1 MGPLP
6 ITHRPGPRLLLGIAL
21 VVLTLVLSSGG
32 PLTGTASASP
42 SPGAAQAEGHPLLPQ
57 VERTNYTVPDAPTNE
72 TSYVQ
77 VSQPP
82 LLPGTAPVV
91 VSLFNGSEGTVGY
104 RQGEVSLP
112 TTPAT
117 GWALIE
123 LNFTTAVTG
132 GIFDT
137 DYNVWVNN
145 VMILFG
151 TLPEYGTS
159 TVLKNVTEYQSVLA
173 GESHWIFRHPH
184 DCTGACSF
192 TSSVELL
199 FYPARQ
205 PAGYGLPNEVLPL
218 WNYSAPVLQP
228 GHEAN
233 TTVVTVPSDVTKA
246 VLEVYPYGYGVD
258 EFWYADEP
266 SFRMVNLSVGGRGLA
281 ELLPFPYVNTGGI
294 DLFAWRPLTA
304 DFTLNDRPQTLDVT
318 SALGFLEGSHPWTVT
333 VNQSQD
339 QGVSPGS
346 YWHVAADLLL
356 WTDPAVSGAKLT
368 SYTWQ
373 NPVVSTFATPGCT
386 DYVSPACWFNQS
398 ATAYFSYGS
407 EVLGSG
413 YQALSTLTD
422 SFHFVNDQYITPVW
436 ENVTG
441 DETTVLSL
449 ATASRGTGGAS
460 ALQVRE
466 TESYPLAL
474 QTGSFLTITGTDS
487 YSCNGS
493 PCPEGNIVSL
503 MNGFSQTYNVTTDTA
518 VYGPTG
524 TSVNLGFV
532 NETTVVPLSN
542 FTGALQFVAPTG
554 AILTG
559 LLFNDAATTKVY
571 KQVNDPADPGHVYE
585 HVVEGSDYVNN
596 ATEATFSN
604 NNELIGLNTVTTA
617 PTAEFFLTALGN
629 LQLALEEAN
638 ARITTLSQSVASLQ
652 AQVAVL
658 TAALSASN
666 SRSQQAESELQ
677 TLLGQ
682 TAELKGELSSTEL
695 SMEAANASLTSLGA
709 QYNASQVQVN
719 GLEQNLTAL
728 RGTVAQDQA
737 QIASLESALAQSRE
751 SASELWAGMNA
762 TAPASPFLS
771 GSSLPTLLVGVA
783 IGIAATAGATLV
795 LLRVR
800 PRRPRRAR
808 AEPPRD

>member
-542 FTGALQFVAPTG
+542 FTGALEFVAPTG

-652 AQVAVL
+652 AQVAAL

>member
-604 NNELIGLNTVTTA
+604 NNEVIGLNTVTTA

-629 LQLALEEAN
+629 LQLALDEAN
-638 ARITTLSQSVASLQ
+638 ARITTLSQSVVSLQ
-652 AQVAVL
+652 AQVAAL

-682 TAELKGELSSTEL
+682 TAELKGELSSAEL

-800 PRRPRRAR
+800 PRRPIRAR

>member
-6 ITHRPGPRLLLGIAL
+6 ITHRPGSRLLLGIAL

-42 SPGAAQAEGHPLLPQ
+42 SPQATQVEGHPLLPQ

-91 VSLFNGSEGTVGY
+91 VTLFNGSEGTVGY

-112 TTPAT
+112 ATPAT

-205 PAGYGLPNEVLPL
+205 PADYGLPNQVLPL

-318 SALGFLEGSHPWTVT
+318 PALGFLEGSHPWTVT

-339 QGVSPGS
+339 QGVSSGS

-449 ATASRGTGGAS
+449 TAASRGSGGAS

-466 TESYPLAL
+466 TEDYPLAL

-503 MNGFSQTYNVTTDTA
+503 MNGFSQTYNVSTDTA

-542 FTGALQFVAPTG
+542 FTGALEFVAPTG

-604 NNELIGLNTVTTA
+604 NNEVIGLNTVTTA

-629 LQLALEEAN
+629 LQLALGQAD

-652 AQVAVL
+652 AQVAAL
-658 TAALSASN
+658 TAALSAS
-666 SRSQQAESELQ
+666 SGRSQQAEAELQ
-677 TLLGQ
+677 TLLSQ
-682 TAELKGELSSTEL
+682 TAELKGELSSAEL
-695 SMEAANASLTSLGA
+695 SMAAANSSLTSLQA
-709 QYNASQVQVN
+709 QYNASQVEVN

-751 SASELWAGMNA
+751 SASQLWAGMNA

-771 GSSLPTLLVGVA
+771 GSALPSLFAGVA
-783 IGIAATAGATLV
+783 IGIAATAGATFL

-808 AEPPRD
+808 AETPHE

>member
-1 MGPLP
+1 MGTLSAARRSSPLIP
-6 ITHRPGPRLLLGIAL
+6 LAVGLVALL
-21 VVLTLVLSSGG
+21 LVLSSGI
-32 PLTGTASASP
+32 PSTEAPASPP
-42 SPGAAQAEGHPLLPQ
+42 SPGGPHTNGRVLLPL
-57 VERTNYTVPDAPTNE
+57 VDRSNYTIPDSPTNAS
-72 TSYVQ
+72 SYVQ

-82 LLPGTAPVV
+82 LLPGTPPVTV
-91 VSLFNGSEGTVGY
+91 TLFNGSEGTVGY

-112 TTPAT
+112 ATPVT

-132 GIFDT
+132 AIFDT

-151 TLPEYGTS
+151 TLPEYGTA
-159 TVLKNVTEYQSVLA
+159 TVLKNVTEYQSILA
-173 GESHWIFRHPH
+173 GESHWAFRHPH
-184 DCTGACSF
+184 DCTGPCSF

-199 FYPARQ
+199 FYPARE
-205 PAGYGLPNEVLPL
+205 PVNYGLPDSVLPL
-218 WNYSAPVLQP
+218 WNYSAPVLRP
-228 GHEAN
+228 GQETN
-233 TTVVTVPSDVTKA
+233 TTLVTVPSDVTRA

-318 SALGFLEGSHPWTVT
+318 PALGFLEGTHPWSAT
-333 VNQSQD
+333 VNQSNL
-339 QGVSPGS
+339 QGVSAGS

-368 SYTWQ
+368 AYTWQ

-407 EVLGSG
+407 EILGTG
-413 YQALSTLTD
+413 YRGSSTLTD
-422 SFHFVNDQYITPVW
+422 SLHFVNDQFITPVW

-441 DETTVLSL
+441 EETTLVSS
-449 ATASRGTGGAS
+449 ASAS
-460 ALQVRE
+460 SANGQARALQVRV

-474 QTGSFLTITGTDS
+474 QTGSFLTLTGTDS

-503 MNGFSQTYNVTTDTA
+503 MNGFSQTYNVSTDTA
-518 VYGPTG
+518 FYGPGG
-524 TSVNLGFV
+524 TSVDLGFV

-559 LLFNDAATTKVY
+559 LLFNDAATTKIY
-571 KQVNDPADPGHVYE
+571 KQVNEPTDPGHLYE

-596 ATEATFSN
+596 ATEATLSN
-604 NNELIGLNTVTTA
+604 NNEAIGLDTVTTA

-629 LQLALEEAN
+629 LALALDQAN
-638 ARITTLSQSVASLQ
+638 SRIASLTRSVASLQ
-652 AQVAVL
+652 GQVANL
-658 TAALSASN
+658 TKALGASG
-666 SRSQQAESELQ
+666 SRSQQAQAELQ
-677 TLLGQ
+677 DLVTQVGVL
-682 TAELKGELSSTEL
+682 TGELSSAQL
-695 SMEAANASLTSLGA
+695 SLGAAEASLVSLQA
-709 QYNASQVQVN
+709 QYNASQQQVN
-719 GLEQNLTAL
+719 GLEQNLTTL
-728 RGTVAQDQA
+728 RSTVMEDQG
-737 QIASLESALAQSRE
+737 QIAALESELSQSRA
-751 SASELWAGMNA
+751 SAASLWAGMNR
-762 TAPASPFLS
+762 TAQAPPLLS
-771 GSSLPTLLVGVA
+771 GTALAPLLSG
-783 IGIAATAGATLV
+783 AAMGAAGAV
-795 LLRVR
+795 GAIFLLSRSQ
-800 PRRPRRAR
+800 RRRHPPTPPD
-808 AEPPRD
+808 PPRE